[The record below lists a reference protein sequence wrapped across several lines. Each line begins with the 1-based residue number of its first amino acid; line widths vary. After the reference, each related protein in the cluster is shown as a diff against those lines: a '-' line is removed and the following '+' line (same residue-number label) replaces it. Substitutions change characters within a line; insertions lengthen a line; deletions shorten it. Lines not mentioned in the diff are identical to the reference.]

1 MSKIQPE
8 RFNASGFATP
18 NLGFVGG
25 GKEANASEFD
35 TSAEDKLLLLVQ
47 SSEDQSAETS
57 HEVNTVSQEL
67 DDPMSVEHV
76 AVLGYN

>member
-8 RFNASGFATP
+8 WVNDSGFATP

-25 GKEANASEFD
+25 GKEANSTEFD
-35 TSAEDKLLLLVQ
+35 TNAEDKLVLLVQ
-47 SSEDQSAETS
+47 SSGEQPTETS
-57 HEVNTVSQEL
+57 HEANALSQEH